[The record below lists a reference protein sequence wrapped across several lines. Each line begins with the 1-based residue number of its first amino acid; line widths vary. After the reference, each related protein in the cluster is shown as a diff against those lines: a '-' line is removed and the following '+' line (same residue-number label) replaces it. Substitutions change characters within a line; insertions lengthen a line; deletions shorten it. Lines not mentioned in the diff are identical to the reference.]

1 MKRLL
6 AVFTFCLFL
15 VTSAHAYNYGAPFQ
29 AQAQISFSQFQATA
43 TVVNNSYQPVL
54 CSGYAYG
61 RTYYG
66 QVLNSYMNNVVIYPG
81 HFAQVHV
88 YNYNRNAFVNAW
100 ADIWCRWY

>member
-6 AVFTFCLFL
+6 AVLTLCLML
-15 VTSAHAYNYGAPFQ
+15 TSSAQAYYGGPFQ

-43 TVVNNSYQPVL
+43 TVVNNQYYPVV

-66 QVLNSYMNNVVIYPG
+66 QVLHSYMNNVVIYPG
-81 HFAQVHV
+81 QFANVHV
-88 YNYNRNAFVNAW
+88 YNYNGYAFSNAW